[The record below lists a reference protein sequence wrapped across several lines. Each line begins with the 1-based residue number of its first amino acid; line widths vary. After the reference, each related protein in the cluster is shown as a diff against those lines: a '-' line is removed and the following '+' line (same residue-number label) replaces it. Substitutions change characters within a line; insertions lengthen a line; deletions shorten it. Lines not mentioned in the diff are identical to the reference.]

1 MGLIEDRIKDLG
13 YILPDSVAPVAN
25 YVSTVK
31 VEGQT
36 GSNSGLVFTSGH
48 VPRNEDG
55 SFIVGKL
62 GNDLTAEQGYDA
74 AQNVALGILSS
85 LKAELGDLDKI
96 SRIIKVLCMINAT
109 DDFKDHPAVANGASD
124 LLVKVFAEKGKH
136 ARSAVGMSSLPA
148 NVPVEVELIVEYS
161 I

>member
-96 SRIIKVLCMINAT
+96 SSIIK
-109 DDFKDHPAVANGASD
+109 AVSYTHLTLPTSD
-124 LLVKVFAEKGKH
+124 LV
-136 ARSAVGMSSLPA
+136 
-148 NVPVEVELIVEYS
+148 
-161 I
+161 

>member
-48 VPRNEDG
+48 VPRNDDG

-124 LLVKVFAEKGKH
+124 LLVKVFDEKGKH

>member
-55 SFIVGKL
+55 SFKADDPTTPE
-62 GNDLTAEQGYDA
+62 NEAWEEQ
-74 AQNVALGILSS
+74 
-85 LKAELGDLDKI
+85 E
-96 SRIIKVLCMINAT
+96 
-109 DDFKDHPAVANGASD
+109 
-124 LLVKVFAEKGKH
+124 
-136 ARSAVGMSSLPA
+136 
-148 NVPVEVELIVEYS
+148 
-161 I
+161 